1 MLTEWARVP
10 KIGVAN
16 PTLSLEA
23 LVDADLDTLVT
34 ALYVKIDDML
44 VKDRRPGHPVRL
56 SQPELVCLAV
66 AQALLGFHSEH
77 RWIRFAICHLR
88 GCFPYLPHQPGYN
101 KRLRAALPLVKQV
114 IRDLAADSD
123 FWFDDVWIADSTPVE
138 CGRSR
143 PTVQRSELAG
153 WANYGYCASHT
164 RWFWGLRLYLICTP
178 SGLPVAFALANA
190 KADEREVARDMLEID
205 PHLLARR
212 PGQKIMGDKGYASSE
227 FEAFLADHGAT
238 LIRPARS
245 NEKGRASSPF
255 LKPLRQ
261 LIESVNDTLKGQLD
275 LERHGGRTDEGVFAR
290 VLQRLAALTAVIW
303 HNSQTGQPALRS
315 LIAYDHC

>member
-1 MLTEWARVP
+1 VTPRARVP

-34 ALYVKIDDML
+34 ALYVKIDDTL
-44 VKDRRPGHPVRL
+44 VQERRPGHPVRL
-56 SQPELVCLAV
+56 SQAELVCLAV

-77 RWIRFAICHLR
+77 RWSRFAICHLR

-123 FWFDDVWIADSTPVE
+123 FWFDNVWIADSTPVE

-143 PTVQRSELAG
+143 PTVQHSNMAG
-153 WANYGYCASHT
+153 WANYGYCKSHS

-178 SGLPVAFALANA
+178 AGMPILWALADP
-190 KADEREVARDMLEID
+190 KIGEREVLAAMLDVE
-205 PHLLARR
+205 PQLATAR
-212 PGQKIMGDKGYASSE
+212 PGLTLITDKGFAGRQTK
-227 FEAFLADHGAT
+227 ADLAARGTT
-238 LIRPARS
+238 LLRPARKDEATRPS
-245 NEKGRASSPF
+245 EPL
-255 LKPLRQ
+255 LKTIRQ

-275 LERHGGRTDEGVFAR
+275 LERHGGRTPAGIFTRIA
-290 VLQRLAALTAVIW
+290 QRLLALAACIW
-303 HNSQTGQPALRS
+303 HNWRIGASDKRS
-315 LIAYDHC
+315 LIAYDH